1 MAQTQTVTRAQQ
13 SAPESF
19 DLGEPSAIERD
30 VVLHASLIADTQVPD
45 GGYGWVVVLAGAV
58 QTWWFVGAAYTWGVM
73 QAALVQKGYA
83 SSTLAFVGSLSP
95 ACIAVL
101 AIPNASVVQLVGARL
116 SGLLGI
122 FLLGLGS
129 ILSSFA
135 VDSIPGLFI
144 TWGLVCGIG
153 TSLCFM
159 VVSVI
164 PAQYFKAKRGIANG
178 IVYAGGGVGG
188 TVMSFILD
196 ALLQSVGIAWTFR
209 IFGFMVLGTGLPTA
223 YLIKERIPIR
233 TTRFVEWHL
242 FRDTRFV
249 LVFLIGLIGTFP
261 LFVPVFFLPLY
272 TNSLGLPSSA
282 GAGLVAA
289 FNFCSTIGRLSC
301 GFACDKLGTLST
313 LFLTQLLSALS
324 LFIIWPLSSSIGP
337 LIAFVVVNGI
347 ANGGFFSTMPTVVGN
362 VFGSAR
368 VSVAMGMIVSGWL
381 GGYLLGAPIA
391 GYILSAYGGESSGI
405 AAYRPAIFYAAS
417 MAMAATVL
425 AASVRLT
432 VDRSLKKTV

>member
-1 MAQTQTVTRAQQ
+1 MQTQTQIQQ
-13 SAPESF
+13 PAAESVDLDASPAPEQ
-19 DLGEPSAIERD
+19 D
-30 VVLHASLIADTQVPD
+30 VAMQASLIADTTVPD
-45 GGYGWVVVLAGAV
+45 GGYGWVVVLACAV
-58 QTWWFVGAAYTWGVM
+58 HTWWFVGASYTWGVM
-73 QAALVQKGYA
+73 QAALVKKGCA
-83 SSTLAFVGSLSP
+83 ASTLAFVGSLCP
-95 ACIAVL
+95 ACIAIF
-101 AIPNASVVQLVGARL
+101 AIPNASAIRLIGARL
-116 SGLLGI
+116 TALLGI
-122 FLLGLGS
+122 SLLGLGS
-129 ILSSFA
+129 ILSGFT

-144 TWGLVCGIG
+144 TWGLAAGIG

-164 PAQYFKAKRGIANG
+164 PAQYFKEKRGIANG
-178 IVYAGGGVGG
+178 IVYAGGGLGG
-188 TVMSFILD
+188 TVMSFILNT
-196 ALLQSVGIAWTFR
+196 LIECVGIAWTFR
-209 IFGFMVLGTGLPTA
+209 IFGFMILGTGLPAT

-233 TTRFVEWHL
+233 ATKFVEWHL
-242 FRDTRFV
+242 FRDVRFI

-261 LFVPVFFLPLY
+261 LFVPAFFLPLY

-301 GFACDKLGTLST
+301 GYACDKLGTLST

-337 LIAFVVVNGI
+337 LVAFVAVNGI

-368 VSVAMGMIVSGWL
+368 VSIAMGMIVSGWI

-391 GYILSAYGGESSGI
+391 GYMLSAYGGESSGI

-417 MAMAATVL
+417 MAMAATIL
-425 AASVRLT
+425 AAYVRLN